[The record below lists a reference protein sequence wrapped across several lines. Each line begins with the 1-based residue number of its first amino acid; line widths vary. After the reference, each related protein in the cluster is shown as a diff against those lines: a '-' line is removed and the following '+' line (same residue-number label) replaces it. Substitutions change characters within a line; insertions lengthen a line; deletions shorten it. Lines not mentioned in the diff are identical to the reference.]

1 MKRLLL
7 FLCIYFL
14 AAGPSFAKSTLHLKS
29 GEKIE
34 GDIVERTDDYVKINL
49 EGVELT
55 YWSDQIDKLELDSK
69 DSLSSA
75 KKQKPVEDALSSR
88 SENQA
93 VDKASQALPSRSPS
107 EEPVIPQ
114 RTSVQETVTV
124 VEDAVTDHAGKIIP
138 GSSISVEK
146 QEVTVGDGV
155 TGDSSVQKMASVGYQ
170 PKMTPEQASAAA
182 IAILTVATIISIL
195 LYLFLAF
202 CLQLIAAKTNTPD
215 VWLAWIPIAN
225 LCLMCK
231 IAKKPV
237 WWLLC
242 LFVPILNIIIMILL
256 WAGIAEARNKPSW
269 LGVLMLLPVVNFFI
283 PAYLAF
289 SK

>member
-1 MKRLLL
+1 MKRLLLHRKITGLLSVRVLL

-14 AAGPSFAKSTLHLKS
+14 AVAPSFAKSTLHLKS

-34 GDIVERTDDYVKINL
+34 GDVIERTDDYVKINL

-69 DSLSSA
+69 NSLSSA

-88 SENQA
+88 PENQA
-93 VDKASQALPSRSPS
+93 ADKASQALPSQVSS

-124 VEDAVTDHAGKIIP
+124 VEDTVTDHAGKIIP
-138 GSSISVEK
+138 GSSIFVGE
-146 QEVTVGDGV
+146 QELMAGNAV
-155 TGDSSVQKMASVGYQ
+155 TGDFSN
-170 PKMTPEQASAAA
+170 THEQARIALAMMTAVCIIFYLFVSLCLQF
-182 IAILTVATIISIL
+182 IAI
-195 LYLFLAF
+195 
-202 CLQLIAAKTNTPD
+202 KTNTSD
-215 VWLAWIPIAN
+215 AWLAWIPIAN

-242 LFVPILNIIIMILL
+242 FFVPILNIIIMILL
-256 WAGIAEARNKPSW
+256 WMGIAEARNKPSW